1 MANSVIRNY
10 SDDIRTEIYRVTNE
24 LLEHLHLYYQPFP
37 EFDAVRFP
45 ATALTTATEGFF
57 LPMMLL
63 KKMVVI
69 PVWIFTIDDV
79 IDRKLLSDEE
89 LDARLKS
96 YEWII
101 TQGLDAS
108 DVYGR
113 VLKDL
118 YDQLKER
125 PLFHA
130 LREVWEEAYFRMI
143 RGMLLE
149 ARETVRV
156 PSYDEYLEHGSYSIG
171 VPLYVVSTW
180 ILGSYEETLTHLEV
194 LKKLMML
201 SAKSIRLANDMR
213 TYEKEKMEKNL
224 NALVIMEN
232 TYESEGYAPD
242 AAKALASAF
251 VREELE
257 RYRTQFLELVDESV
271 LPIRT
276 LSNVTQ
282 FSLSFYDEHDFH
294 TVDAG
299 EIHHV

>member
-1 MANSVIRNY
+1 MANSVIKNH
-10 SDDIRTEIYRVTNE
+10 SDDIRAEIYRVTSE
-24 LLEHLHLYYQPFP
+24 LLEHLYQYYRPFP
-37 EFDAVRFP
+37 EFDSVRFP
-45 ATALTTATEGFF
+45 ATALTTATEGYF
-57 LPMMLL
+57 LPVSLL

-89 LDARLKS
+89 LDECLLR

-101 TQGLDAS
+101 TRDQDAS
-108 DVYGR
+108 DVYGC

-125 PLFHA
+125 PLFSA
-130 LREVWEEAYFRMI
+130 LRGVWEEAYFRMI

-149 ARETVRV
+149 ARPNDRL
-156 PSYDEYLEHGSYSIG
+156 PSYDEYLKHGAFSIG

-180 ILGSYEETLTHLEV
+180 ILASHEETMPNLDV
-194 LKKLMML
+194 LKEMMML

-213 TYEKEKMEKNL
+213 TYEKEKKEGNL
-224 NALVIMEN
+224 NALVIMEKK
-232 TYESEGYAPD
+232 YESEGNTPD
-242 AAKALASAF
+242 VAKGLALAF
-251 VREELE
+251 LREELE
-257 RYRTQFLELVDESV
+257 RYRAQFLELVDDSV
-271 LPIRT
+271 LPMRM
-276 LSNVTQ
+276 LSNVTL